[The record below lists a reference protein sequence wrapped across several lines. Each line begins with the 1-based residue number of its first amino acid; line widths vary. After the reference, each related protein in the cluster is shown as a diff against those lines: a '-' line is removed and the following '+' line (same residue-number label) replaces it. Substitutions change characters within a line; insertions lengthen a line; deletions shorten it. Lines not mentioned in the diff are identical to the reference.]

1 MKSIFVRTSVC
12 SFLVSSLLAAS
23 NIAQAAE
30 VNVYSARK
38 DELIK
43 PLLDK
48 FKRETGVQVNLVTG
62 KADALIS
69 RMQSEGQY
77 SPVDVLLTTDVGRL
91 ERAKELSLVQAVDSD
106 KLNSAVANNFRD
118 SEGHWVA
125 LTKRARTI
133 MYHPQRV
140 NENELKGIMDLADEK
155 WRGRICIRSSNNIY
169 NQSMV
174 SAMLIKHGEEKVTRW
189 AQDFVKNFARTPKG
203 GDRDQIKAVVAGEC
217 DIAIANTYYLAGML
231 SDSNQANVDIAKQ
244 VKVFWPAEE
253 DNGTHVNISGAAVAK
268 HAPNKESAVTL
279 LEYLVKADSQQW
291 YAEHNHEYP
300 VMDGVPVSNVLKNFG
315 NFEAE
320 SVALDQVGENTALAV
335 SIMDKAGWK

>member
-1 MKSIFVRTSVC
+1 MNSVLIRSLVC
-12 SFLVSSLLAAS
+12 TFLTMGTLV
-23 NIAQAAE
+23 QAAE

-48 FKRETGVQVNLVTG
+48 FEQQSGIEVNLVTG

-91 ERAKELSLVQAVDSD
+91 ERAKALSLLQPVQSD
-106 KLNSAVANNFRD
+106 ALNAAIGENFRD
-118 SEGHWVA
+118 SEGYWYA

-133 MYHPQRV
+133 MYHPERV
-140 NENELKGIMDLADEK
+140 KAEKLTGILGLADSQWK
-155 WRGRICIRSSNNIY
+155 GRICVRSSNNIY

-174 SAMLIKHGEEKVTRW
+174 SAMIIKHGEQKVTQW
-189 AQDFVKNFARTPKG
+189 AENFVANFARSPKG

-217 DIAIANTYYLAGML
+217 DVAVANTYYLAGML
-231 SDSNQANVDIAKQ
+231 SDSNSGNADIARQ
-244 VKVFWPAEE
+244 VSVFWPGDA
-253 DNGTHVNISGAAVAK
+253 DKGTHVNISGAAVAA
-268 HAPNKESAVTL
+268 HAPDRDSALAL
-279 LEYLVKADSQQW
+279 LEFLVKEDSQQW

-300 VMDGVPVSNVLKNFG
+300 VMPNVQVSDVLQNLG
-315 NFEAE
+315 AFEAE
-320 SVALDQVGENTALAV
+320 SVPLDQIGETSAKAV
-335 SIMDKAGWK
+335 AIMDKAGWK